1 MKKDIKEL
9 LKERILVLDGAMGTC
24 IQTLKLEASDY
35 TGERFAAISKPQKGN
50 NEMLTLVRPEIIKKI
65 HLDYLEAG
73 ADIIETNT
81 FNANRISQADYD
93 MEGIVYEQNVTG
105 ARLAREAAD
114 EYTLKDPSKPRFVAG
129 SIGPTNKTAS
139 LSPDVENPG
148 LRNITFDELV
158 EAYEE
163 QIRGLIEGGV
173 DLLLIETI
181 FDALNAKAALF
192 AADNVANSIGKRTPI
207 MISGTIADKSGRI
220 LSGMTLEG
228 FISSLKGQDVIS
240 FGLNCSFGAREL
252 VPFVKQLSKLQ
263 DLYVSVHPNAGLPN
277 SLGGYDELPQHMA
290 EFVKEMLQ
298 DCRVNIIGG
307 CCGTTPAHIG
317 AIYKAV
323 KDIKPKPAPE
333 IVKETIFSGLE
344 IVKVN
349 RENNFINIGERT
361 NVAGSLKF
369 ARLIREKK
377 YEEALSIAREQVEN
391 GAQVIDVNLDD
402 GMLDAKKE
410 MDFFLKLLSS
420 EPQIARVPVMI
431 DSSKWEVLETG
442 LKAIQGKPI
451 VNSISLKAGEEE
463 FKRQAGL
470 IKKYNAAVVVMAF
483 DEEGQADT
491 FERRTNIC
499 KRAYDILVNEVNFSP
514 EDIIFDPNVL
524 AIGTG
529 IQEHNNYAVD
539 FINAARWIKENLPY
553 AKVSGGIS
561 NISFS
566 FRGNNIIREA
576 MHSVFLYHAIK
587 AGLDMGILN
596 PGMIQ
601 VYDNID
607 PELLEKV
614 EDVVLNRKEDAA
626 EILLNFATNI
636 KEKEDNTSIKK
647 VLWREKPYGERLSYS
662 LIKGIT
668 DYIEEDVEEARNRL
682 ERPIDVIEGPL
693 MDGMKTVGE
702 LFGEGKMFLPQV
714 VKSARVMK
722 KAVGYLLPYIEN
734 EKSSSKQKNAGKILL
749 ATVKGDVHDIGKNIV
764 GVVLACNNFEVID
777 MGVMVQAEDIL
788 KKAREENV
796 DIIGL
801 SGLITPSLE
810 EMCHIASEMEKQG
823 FTIPLV
829 VGGATTSKIHTA
841 VKLEPNYSHGVIHS
855 LDAAK
860 GVEICKKLMNKN
872 EREDYLKSIKAEY
885 EEIRNNYGAIPRKLV
900 SIEEAREK
908 AFQPIINPEDIREP
922 EFLGTRVFDEIK
934 VSDIRK
940 YIDWTYFFVAWDMNH
955 TYPEIMEH
963 PKYGEEAK
971 KLYNDANILLDRIE
985 KESWLEAKAVI
996 GLYPANS
1003 VGDDVEVYSDET
1015 RTKITAK
1022 FNFMRQQESKSGV
1035 YLSLSDF
1042 IASKEKGIKDYI
1054 GAFAVTSGLGVAKK
1068 HDELKKQGDEYN
1080 AIMLKVLADRL
1091 AEALTEM
1098 IHEKVRKELWGYSPS
1113 EKFGYTELF
1122 KGKYR
1127 GIRPAFGY
1135 PSIKDHSEK
1144 GQLFELLDVKKNI
1157 NVELTES
1164 FMMDPVASVCG
1175 LYFAHPE
1182 SKYFDLGKLGE
1193 DQLED
1198 YSMRKSCSIDF
1209 VKKMIRNS

>member
-9 LKERILVLDGAMGTC
+9 LKDRILLLDGAMGTC
-24 IQTLKLEASDY
+24 IQALKLHPSDY
-35 TGERFAAISKPQKGN
+35 TGERFENLLKPQKGN
-50 NEMLTLVRPEIIKKI
+50 NEMLTLVRPDVIKKI

-81 FNANRISQADYD
+81 FNANRISQSDYD
-93 MEGIVYEQNVTG
+93 TQELVYEQNVMG
-105 ARLAREAAD
+105 AKIAREAAD

-148 LRNITFDELV
+148 FRNITFDELV

-163 QIRGLIEGGV
+163 QIRGLVEGGV

-192 AADNVANSIGKRTPI
+192 AADNVANELGKRTPV
-207 MISGTIADKSGRI
+207 MISATIADKSGRI

-228 FISSLKGQDVIS
+228 LVSSLKGQDVIS

-252 VPFVKQLSKLQ
+252 VPFVKQLGRLQ

-277 SLGGYDELPQHMA
+277 SLGGYDELPEQMA
-290 EFVKEMLQ
+290 ELVLDMLK

-307 CCGTTPAHIG
+307 CCGTTPAHIA
-317 AIYKAV
+317 AIYNVA
-323 KDIKPKPAPE
+323 KDIKPKPVSE
-333 IVKETIFSGLE
+333 VIKETIFSGLE
-344 IVKVN
+344 TVRVN
-349 RENNFINIGERT
+349 KDNNFINIGERT

-377 YEEALSIAREQVEN
+377 YEEALSIARDQVEN

-451 VNSISLKAGEEE
+451 VNSISLKVGEEE
-463 FKRQAGL
+463 FIRQASL

-483 DEEGQADT
+483 DEEGQANT
-491 FERRTNIC
+491 FERRTAIC
-499 KRAYDILVNEVNFSP
+499 KRAYDILVNKVNFPP

-529 IQEHNNYAVD
+529 IHEHNNYAVD
-539 FINAARWIKENLPY
+539 FINATRWIKENLPY

-566 FRGNNIIREA
+566 FRGNNVIREA

-601 VYDNID
+601 VYDNIE

-614 EDVVLNRKEDAA
+614 EDVVLNKKEDAA

-636 KEKEDNTSIKK
+636 KDKEDNTSSKK
-647 VLWREKPYGERLSYS
+647 VLWREKPYDERLSYS
-662 LIKGIT
+662 LVKGIT
-668 DYIEEDVEEARNRL
+668 DYIEEDVEEARNKL
-682 ERPIDVIEGPL
+682 QNPIDVIEGPL
-693 MDGMKTVGE
+693 MNGMKTVGE

-734 EKSSSKQKNAGKILL
+734 EKSSGNQKSAGKILL

-777 MGVMVQAEDIL
+777 MGVMVQTEDIL

-841 VKLEPNYSHGVIHS
+841 VKLDPNYSHGVIHS
-855 LDAAK
+855 IDAAK
-860 GVEICKKLMNKN
+860 GVEICKKLMDKN
-872 EREDYLKSIKAEY
+872 EREGYLKSIKAEY
-885 EEIRNNYGAIPRKLV
+885 EEIRNNYGLIQRNLV
-900 SIEEAREK
+900 SISEAREK
-908 AFQPIINPEDIREP
+908 AYKPDTRQEDIKMP
-922 EFLGTRVFDEIK
+922 SFLGNRVFDEIK

-955 TYPEIMEH
+955 TYPEILEH
-963 PKYGEEAK
+963 PKYGEEAN
-971 KLYNDANILLDRIE
+971 KLYRDANMLLDRIE
-985 KESWLEAKAVI
+985 KESWLEGKAVV

-1003 VGDDVEVYSDET
+1003 VGDDVEVYGDET
-1015 RTKITAK
+1015 RTNPVAK
-1022 FNFMRQQESKSGV
+1022 FNLMRQQESKSGV

-1042 IASKEKGIKDYI
+1042 IASKESGIKDYI
-1054 GAFAVTSGLGVAKK
+1054 GAFAVTAGLGVSKI

-1091 AEALTEM
+1091 AEALAEM
-1098 IHEKVRKELWGYSPS
+1098 MHEKVRKELWGYSPS
-1113 EKFGYTELF
+1113 ENLDCTELF

-1135 PSIKDHSEK
+1135 PSMKDHSEK
-1144 GQLFELLDVKKNI
+1144 SKLFSLLNVKENI
-1157 NVELTES
+1157 NIELTES
-1164 FMMDPVASVCG
+1164 FIMDPVASVCG
-1175 LYFAHPE
+1175 LYFSHPE
-1182 SKYFDLGKLGE
+1182 SKYFDLGKIGE

-1198 YSMRKSCSIDF
+1198 YASRKSCSIDF
-1209 VKKMIRNS
+1209 IKKMIRN

>member
-9 LKERILVLDGAMGTC
+9 LKDRILLLDGAMGTC
-24 IQTLKLEASDY
+24 IQALKLHPSDY
-35 TGERFAAISKPQKGN
+35 TGERFKSLSKPQKGN
-50 NEMLTLVRPEIIKKI
+50 NEMLTLVRPDIIKKI

-81 FNANRISQADYD
+81 FNANKISQSDYD
-93 MEGIVYEQNVTG
+93 TQELVYEQNVMG
-105 ARLAREAAD
+105 AKIAREAAD

-148 LRNITFDELV
+148 FRNITFDELV

-163 QIRGLIEGGV
+163 QIRGLVEGGV
-173 DLLLIETI
+173 DILLIETI

-192 AADNVANSIGKRTPI
+192 AADNVANQLGKRTPI
-207 MISGTIADKSGRI
+207 MISATIADKSGRI

-228 FISSLKGQDVIS
+228 LVSSLKGRDVIS

-252 VPFVKQLSKLQ
+252 VPFVKQLGKIQ
-263 DLYVSVHPNAGLPN
+263 ELYVSVHPNAGLPN
-277 SLGGYDELPQHMA
+277 SLGGYDELPEQMA
-290 EFVKEMLQ
+290 ELVKDMLN

-307 CCGTTPAHIG
+307 CCGTTPAHIA
-317 AIYKAV
+317 AIYNVA
-323 KDIKPKPAPE
+323 KDIKPKPTSE

-344 IVKVN
+344 TVKVN
-349 RENNFINIGERT
+349 KENNFINIGERT

-377 YEEALSIAREQVEN
+377 HEEALSIAREQVEN

-451 VNSISLKAGEEE
+451 VNSISLKVGEEE
-463 FKRQAGL
+463 FIRQATL

-491 FERRTNIC
+491 FERRTSIC
-499 KRAYDILVNEVNFSP
+499 KRAYDILVNKVNFPP

-529 IQEHNNYAVD
+529 IHEHNNYAVD
-539 FINAARWIKENLPY
+539 FINATRWIKENLPY

-566 FRGNNIIREA
+566 FRGNNVIREA

-601 VYDNID
+601 VYDNIE

-626 EILLNFATNI
+626 EILLNFATSI
-636 KEKEDNTSIKK
+636 KDKDDNTSSKK
-647 VLWREKPYGERLSYS
+647 VLWREKNYDERLSYS
-662 LIKGIT
+662 LVKGIT
-668 DYIEEDVEEARNRL
+668 DYIEEDVEEARNKL
-682 ERPIDVIEGPL
+682 QNPIDVIEGPL
-693 MDGMKTVGE
+693 MNGMKTVGE

-722 KAVGYLLPYIEN
+722 KAVGCLLPYIQN
-734 EKSSSKQKNAGKILL
+734 EKSSGNQKSAGKILL

-841 VKLEPNYSHGVIHS
+841 VKLDPNYSHGVIHS
-855 LDAAK
+855 IDAAK
-860 GVEICKKLMNKN
+860 GVEICKKLMDKN
-872 EREDYLKSIKAEY
+872 EKERYLKSIKAEY
-885 EEIRNNYGAIPRKLV
+885 EEIRNNYGLIERKLV
-900 SIEEAREK
+900 SISEAREK
-908 AFQPIINPEDIREP
+908 AYKPDIRQEDIKEP
-922 EFLGTRVFDEIK
+922 SFLGNRVFDGIN

-955 TYPEIMEH
+955 TYPEILEH
-963 PKYGEEAK
+963 PKYGEEAN
-971 KLYNDANILLDRIE
+971 KLYRDANMLLDRIE
-985 KESWLEAKAVI
+985 KENWLEGKAVV

-1003 VGDDVEVYSDET
+1003 VGDDIEVYGDGT
-1015 RTKITAK
+1015 RTNPLAK

-1042 IASKEKGIKDYI
+1042 IASKESGIKDYI
-1054 GAFAVTSGLGVAKK
+1054 GAFAVTTGLGVSKK

-1091 AEALTEM
+1091 AEALAEM

-1113 EKFGYTELF
+1113 ENLDCTELF

-1135 PSIKDHSEK
+1135 PSMKDHSEK
-1144 GQLFELLDVKKNI
+1144 SKLFSMLNVKENI
-1157 NVELTES
+1157 NIELTES

-1175 LYFAHPE
+1175 LYFSHPE
-1182 SKYFDLGKLGE
+1182 SKYFDLGKIGE

-1198 YSMRKSCSIDF
+1198 YAARKSCSIDF
-1209 VKKMIRNS
+1209 IKKMIRN

>member
-9 LKERILVLDGAMGTC
+9 LKERVLVLDGAMGTC

-35 TGERFAAISKPQKGN
+35 KGERFKGVLKSQKGN

-93 MEGIVYEQNVTG
+93 MEGLVYEQNVTG
-105 ARLAREAAD
+105 AKLAREAAD
-114 EYTLKDPSKPRFVAG
+114 EYTKKGPSKPRFVAG

-148 LRNITFDELV
+148 VRNITFDELV

-192 AADNVANSIGKRTPI
+192 AADNIANSVGRRTPI

-228 FISSLKGQDVIS
+228 FLNALKGQDVIS

-252 VPFVKQLSKLQ
+252 VPFVKQLSKTQNLF
-263 DLYVSVHPNAGLPN
+263 VSVHPNAGLPN
-277 SLGGYDELPQHMA
+277 SLGGYDELPEQMA
-290 EFVKEMLQ
+290 ELVKEMLE

-317 AIYKAV
+317 AIYKV
-323 KDIKPKPAPE
+323 VRDIKPRPVPE
-333 IVKETIFSGLE
+333 IEKETIFSGLE
-344 IVKVN
+344 TVKVN

-402 GMLDAKKE
+402 GMLDANKE

-491 FERRTNIC
+491 FERRTQIC
-499 KRAYDILVNEVNFSP
+499 KRAYDILVNQVNFP
-514 EDIIFDPNVL
+514 AEDIIFDPNVL

-539 FINAARWIKENLPY
+539 FINATRWIKEHLPY

-576 MHSVFLYHAIK
+576 MHSAFLYHAIK

-601 VYDNID
+601 VYDNIE

-614 EDVVLNRKEDAA
+614 EDVVLNRKENAA
-626 EILLNFATNI
+626 EILLSFATGI
-636 KEKEDNTSIKK
+636 KEKEDTTVSKK
-647 VLWREKPYGERLSYS
+647 DQWREKPYDERLSYS
-662 LIKGIT
+662 LVKGIT
-668 DYIEEDVEEARNRL
+668 DFIEEDVEEARNKL
-682 ERPIDVIEGPL
+682 ENAVDVIEGPL
-693 MDGMKTVGE
+693 MNGMRTVGE

-734 EKSSSKQKNAGKILL
+734 EKNSMEQKNAGKIII

-777 MGVMVQAEDIL
+777 MGVMVQTEDII
-788 KKAREENV
+788 KKAKEENV

-810 EMCHIASEMEKQG
+810 EMCHVASEMEKQG
-823 FTIPLV
+823 LTIPLI

-841 VKLEPNYSHGVIHS
+841 VKIDPNYSHGVIHS

-860 GVEICKKLMNKN
+860 GVEICKNLMNKN
-872 EREDYLKSIKAEY
+872 KREAYVKRVKSEY
-885 EEIRNNYGAIPRKLV
+885 EEVRTSYGKIERKLV
-900 SIEEAREK
+900 SLGEAREK
-908 AFQPIINPEDIREP
+908 AYKIDISPEDVKIP
-922 EFLGTRVFDEIK
+922 EFLGIKVIDGVK

-955 TYPEIMEH
+955 TYPEILEH
-963 PKYGEEAK
+963 PKYGKEAK
-971 KLYNDANILLDRIE
+971 KLYEDANALLDRIE
-985 KESWLEAKAVI
+985 KENWIDSKAVI

-1003 VGDDVEVYSDET
+1003 TGDDIEVYKDEA
-1015 RTKITAK
+1015 RIDVVDR
-1022 FNFMRQQESKSGV
+1022 FNFLRQQESKTDE

-1042 IASKEKGIKDYI
+1042 VASKGSGIKDYI
-1054 GAFAVTSGLGVAKK
+1054 GAFAVTSGLGVSKK
-1068 HDELKKQGDEYN
+1068 HDELKKLGDEYN
-1080 AIMLKVLADRL
+1080 AIMIKVLADRL
-1091 AEALTEM
+1091 AEALAEM
-1098 IHEKVRKELWGYSPS
+1098 IHEKVRKEFWGYSSS
-1113 EKFGYTELF
+1113 ENFGYTDLF
-1122 KGKYR
+1122 KGKYS

-1135 PSIKDHSEK
+1135 PSLKDHSEK
-1144 GQLFELLDVKKNI
+1144 GQLFSLLNVKENI
-1157 NVELTES
+1157 NIELTES

-1175 LYFAHPE
+1175 LYFAHPK
-1182 SKYFDLGKLGE
+1182 SRYFDLGKLGA

-1198 YSMRKSCSIDF
+1198 YAKRKSCNIDF
-1209 VKKMIRNS
+1209 IKKMIRNS

>member
-1 MKKDIKEL
+1 MKKDIREL

-24 IQTLKLEASDY
+24 IQALKLEASDY
-35 TGERFAAISKPQKGN
+35 TGERFAGTSKSQKGN
-50 NEMLTLVRPEIIKKI
+50 NEMLNLVRPEVIKKI
-65 HLDYLEAG
+65 HMDYLEAG

-81 FNANRISQADYD
+81 FNANRISQADYA
-93 MEGIVYEQNVTG
+93 MERLVYEQNVEG
-105 ARLAREAAD
+105 ARLAKEAAD
-114 EYTLKDPSKPRFVAG
+114 EFTKKDPSKPRFVAG

-148 LRNITFDELV
+148 VRNITFDELV
-158 EAYEE
+158 DAYEE
-163 QIRGLIEGGV
+163 QIRGLAEGGV

-192 AADNVANSIGKRTPI
+192 AADNVANSTGKRIPI
-207 MISGTIADKSGRI
+207 MLSGTIADKSGRI

-228 FISSLKGQDVIS
+228 IVNSLKGQDVIS
-240 FGLNCSFGAREL
+240 FGLNCSFGARDL
-252 VPFVKQLSKLQ
+252 VPFVKQLSKIQ
-263 DLYVSVHPNAGLPN
+263 DLFISVHPNAGLPN
-277 SLGGYDELPQHMA
+277 SLGGYDELPEQMA
-290 EFVKEMLQ
+290 ELVMDMIK

-317 AIYKAV
+317 AIYKV
-323 KDIKPKPAPE
+323 VRDIKPKPVQE
-333 IVKETIFSGLE
+333 VGKETIFSGLE
-344 IVKVN
+344 IIKVN

-463 FKRQAGL
+463 FKKQAGL

-491 FERRTNIC
+491 FERRTAIC
-499 KRAYDILVNEVNFSP
+499 KRAYEILVNEVNFP
-514 EDIIFDPNVL
+514 AEDIIFDPNVL

-539 FINAARWIKENLPY
+539 FINATRWIKENLPY

-587 AGLDMGILN
+587 AGLDMGIVN

-626 EILLNFATNI
+626 EILLEFATGI
-636 KEKEDNTSIKK
+636 KEKEDSNVSKK
-647 VLWREKPYGERLSYS
+647 VAWREKPYAERLSYS
-662 LIKGIT
+662 LVKGIT
-668 DYIEEDVEEARNRL
+668 EYIEEDVEEARNKF
-682 ERPIDVIEGPL
+682 EKAIDVIEGPL

-734 EKSSSKQKNAGKILL
+734 EKNSSSQKNAGKILI

-777 MGVMVQAEDIL
+777 MGVMVQTEDIIRR
-788 KKAREENV
+788 AIEENV

-810 EMCHIASEMEKQG
+810 EMCHVAAEMEKQG
-823 FTIPLV
+823 LTIPLI

-841 VKLEPNYSHGVIHS
+841 VKIDPNYSHGVIHS

-860 GVEICKKLMNKN
+860 GVEICKNLMNLS
-872 EREDYLKSIKAEY
+872 EREAYLKRIKAEY
-885 EEIRNNYGAIPRKLV
+885 REIRESYSKVERKLV

-908 AFQPIINPEDIREP
+908 AVKIDINPEDIKVP
-922 EFLGTRVFDEIK
+922 EFVGTKVIDGIK
-934 VSDIRK
+934 VSNIRT

-955 TYPEIMEH
+955 TYPEILEH

-971 KLYNDANILLDRIE
+971 KLYKDANTLLDMME
-985 KESWLEAKAVI
+985 NENWLESKAVI
-996 GLYPANS
+996 GLYLANS
-1003 VGDDVEVYSDET
+1003 VGDDVEVYLDEA
-1015 RTKITAK
+1015 RTEPIAR
-1022 FNFMRQQESKSGV
+1022 FNFMRQQESKTGE

-1042 IASKEKGIKDYI
+1042 IASKASGVKDYM
-1054 GAFAVTSGLGVAKK
+1054 GAFAVTSGLGVSKK
-1068 HDELKKQGDEYN
+1068 HEELKKQGDEYN

-1091 AEALTEM
+1091 AEALAEM
-1098 IHEKVRKELWGYSPS
+1098 LHEKVRKEYWGYSPS
-1113 EKFGYTELF
+1113 ENFGYNDLF

-1127 GIRPAFGY
+1127 GIRPAIGY
-1135 PSIKDHSEK
+1135 PSLKDHSEK
-1144 GQLFELLDVKKNI
+1144 SQLFKLLNVKENI

-1175 LYFAHPE
+1175 LYFAHPK
-1182 SKYFDLGKLGE
+1182 SRYFDLGKLGE
-1193 DQLED
+1193 DQFED
-1198 YSMRKSCSIDF
+1198 YALRKSCNVDF
-1209 VKKMIRNS
+1209 IKKMIRN